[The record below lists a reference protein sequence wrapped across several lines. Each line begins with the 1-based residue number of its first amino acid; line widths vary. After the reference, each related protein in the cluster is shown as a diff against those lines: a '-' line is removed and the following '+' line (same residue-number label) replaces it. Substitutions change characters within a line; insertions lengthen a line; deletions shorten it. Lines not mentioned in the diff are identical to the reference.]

1 MSGRETVVVTGGCGF
16 IGSHLVRSL
25 FESGRR
31 VRVLD
36 DLSNGDPARLPAG
49 VELREGDVADA
60 TFVRGAVA
68 DAVAVV
74 HLAAVASVN
83 RCNERWQASHL
94 TNSAGSVVVM
104 EALRD
109 LAPEASFVYASSAAV
124 YGNPTGDEDGL
135 GRVRETAPTLPLSP
149 YGVDKLACEM
159 HARVG
164 GSLFGL
170 RSFGLRFFNVFGVG
184 QAYDSPY
191 SGVITQFVANAVAGR
206 PLTIYGDG
214 RQTRDFV
221 HVRDVVRAIELAESL
236 ASAAAPVVNVCTG
249 QPTSI
254 GELAGAIVRLA
265 GRDVPIALSDA
276 RPGDIRHSV
285 GDPTMAFE
293 KLEWRP
299 SVSLEQGLAELV
311 SSREAGAQR

>member
-1 MSGRETVVVTGGCGF
+1 MSGRETIVVTGGCGF

-49 VELREGDVADA
+49 VELREGDVANAD
-60 TFVRGAVA
+60 FVRGAVA

-83 RCNERWQASHL
+83 RCVERWQASHL

-124 YGNPTGDEDGL
+124 YGNPTGDEDG
-135 GRVRETAPTLPLSP
+135 RVRETSPTLPLSP

-191 SGVITQFVANAVAGR
+191 SGVITQFVSNAVAGR
-206 PLTIYGDG
+206 PLTIHGDG

-221 HVRDVVRAIELAESL
+221 NVGDVVRAIERAESR

-249 QPTSI
+249 QPTGI

-265 GRDVPIALSDA
+265 GRDVPIAMSDA
-276 RPGDIRHSV
+276 RPGDIRRSV

-299 SVSLEQGLAELV
+299 SVSLEQGLAELM
-311 SSREAGAQR
+311 SSPEADAQR